1 MNLLAR
7 LSIPRL
13 SFLQQLAITFAIG
26 IFCLTLVS
34 SVAIANLSSQIV
46 RDKLIEQGRQATE
59 TFAGQATLALLYA
72 SADNAQEPAKAIL
85 GFPSVE
91 GVAIYDTNH
100 RQLFA
105 QGEDAEGK
113 PHVPQWP
120 DALRLEHETDKAW
133 YFVAPV
139 YSHRD
144 QGEEDPLASDA
155 KNAQLLGFVRL
166 AMGKDTLWAMENSI
180 LRTNL
185 VVVIAFASLFL
196 LILLGVTKRL
206 TTPLQHLANTMDR
219 ASAGEKRVR
228 ASVKGSKDII
238 NMELA
243 FNTMMEVL
251 EFREQE
257 LVKARDAALESARIK
272 GEFAANVSHEL
283 RTPLNAVLGMLE
295 LLQDMGLNPKQLEYV
310 LIAHNAGTSLLKL
323 IEDILDFSRIEA
335 GMTKLQPT
343 DFVLHEILDEVV
355 GLLAG
360 QAQRR
365 GLELGYVIAD
375 DIPMMLRGEASRLR
389 QVLVNLVG
397 NGVKFSEHGGVEIR
411 VEHDHAAKD
420 PWQLRFEV
428 IDSGI
433 GIPQEAQKRIF
444 DAFVQVDG
452 STTRLYGGTGLGLA
466 ICRQLVEFMG
476 GEIGVDSKPGNGARF
491 WFTIP
496 FSQPTGNALSSRS
509 ERPAI
514 AGLRFLVVADSERS
528 RRFLGQILHGWEAGH
543 ARMETTRG
551 ALAQMRQATDR
562 GEPYHFAI
570 IDQAAASNSAIELVR
585 AMAEDPAA
593 AETKVILL
601 SHQGRLGQ
609 GVGAIAENT
618 ASLPNVVGFIPK
630 PVQASLLYDCIV
642 SVDAGVQPH
651 PPHPPRRDQTV
662 YLGSRLL
669 VVEDNRAN
677 QQVATAMLER
687 IGCHVEL
694 AATGREALALLVR
707 QPFDLILMDCHMPE
721 MDGYEATRRIR
732 AMDGKI
738 AHVPIIAM
746 TANVQKGDN
755 ERCLAA
761 GMDDYLSKPLK
772 LSAVREKLQHWL
784 SQAGQPRPE
793 PAADGGS
800 GAAAP
805 QQPQQQQERLLDMAI
820 LDELREDIGD
830 AFPKMIE
837 VFLEDTPTLFHKMEQ
852 AISSGDATA
861 VADLAHCIKGAAKNL
876 GANRLAEATR
886 QLEEQGRSG
895 RMQNLGELYTTA
907 FIEYELL
914 KAALQQEVS
923 SDQERLNDQESAK
936 PYVLVADDDRTLRF
950 ALCDVLQRDGYRVE
964 QASSGRQALSICE
977 RRMPDLLL
985 LDAKMPEMDGFTV
998 CSRLRGLPN
1007 GVSTPVLIITAL
1019 EDDRTIDRAF
1029 AAGATD
1035 YIPKP
1040 VHFAVL
1046 RQRVAR
1052 LLDASRTEEHAS
1064 RLAYQ
1069 DSLTGLPNRA
1079 LFMERLEAAL
1089 SHTQEP
1095 YLHAVLVLDLDRFKL
1110 TNDALGYEAGDLLL
1124 KTAAMRIQ
1132 GCARAGDLVSRFGGD
1147 EFTVLLEDIH
1157 SAHNAATVAEKICAA
1172 IAKPFVI
1179 SSQEYYISASIGISL
1194 APADGDNASL
1204 LIKRADTA
1212 MFRAKERGNS
1222 YRFYEDNME
1231 EAISTKHK
1239 LENDLWRALER
1250 NEFFLQYQPQYNQK
1264 TGRAI
1269 GMEALIRWR
1278 HPELGLISPARF
1290 IPAAE
1295 ESGLVSN
1302 IGAWV
1307 LREACRQNKAW
1318 QESGLPALPVA
1329 VNLSARQ
1336 FEEDDIAGKILSI
1349 LQETGLESRY
1359 LELELTESAVM
1370 KEPQKTRQIL
1380 ESLKAAGMLI
1390 SVDDFGTGYSSLGQ
1404 LKNFPFDKLKIDQS
1418 FIRDIT
1424 TNPDDAEIVLAI
1436 ISIARSMNL
1445 KVIAEGVETLEQL
1458 QYLRNNGCD
1467 EIQGYYFSRPVDA
1480 EAIPRLL
1487 AENMD

>member
-1 MNLLAR
+1 MNLFSR

-34 SVAIANLSSQIV
+34 SVAISNLSSQIV

-91 GVAIYDTNH
+91 GVAIYDTSH
-100 RQLFA
+100 QLLFA

-120 DALRLEHETDKAW
+120 DALRLEHETPKAW

-144 QGEEDPLASDA
+144 VREEDPPFASDA
-155 KNAQLLGFVRL
+155 KSAQLLGFVRL

-185 VVVIAFASLFL
+185 VVAIAFASLFL

-228 ASVKGSKDII
+228 ANVKGPKDIM
-238 NMELA
+238 NMEMA

-251 EFREQE
+251 ESRELE

-295 LLQDMGLNPKQLEYV
+295 LLQDMSLNPKQLEYV

-335 GMTKLQPT
+335 GMTKLQPS

-375 DIPMMLRGEASRLR
+375 DIPMVLRGEASRLR

-411 VEHDHAAKD
+411 VAHEPTAKD

-433 GIPQEAQKRIF
+433 GIPREAQKRIF

-452 STTRLYGGTGLGLA
+452 STTRIYGGTGLGLA

-476 GEIGVDSKPGNGARF
+476 GEIGVDSEPGQGASF

-496 FSQPTGNALSSRS
+496 FSQPTGNAYSSRN

-543 ARMETTRG
+543 AKMETTRA
-551 ALAQMRQATDR
+551 ALEQMRHAADR

-570 IDQAAASNSAIELVR
+570 VDQAAASNRAVELVR
-585 AMAEDPAA
+585 AMAEDPATA
-593 AETKVILL
+593 TTKVILL
-601 SHQGRLGQ
+601 SHQGPLGQ
-609 GVGAIAENT
+609 GTAAESVAN
-618 ASLPNVVGFIPK
+618 LPNVVGHIPK

-642 SVDAGVQPH
+642 SIESDAQPRA
-651 PPHPPRRDQTV
+651 PLPPRRDQTV
-662 YLGSRLL
+662 YLGSRIL

-694 AATGREALALLVR
+694 AATGREALALVVR

-732 AMDGKI
+732 GLEGKI

-784 SQAGQPRPE
+784 SQAGRPRPA
-793 PAADGGS
+793 PAECS
-800 GAAAP
+800 GATAAP
-805 QQPQQQQERLLDMAI
+805 APLLQQQERLLDMAI

-852 AISSGDATA
+852 GISAGDATA
-861 VADLAHCIKGAAKNL
+861 VADFAHCIKGAAKNL

-895 RMQNLGELYTTA
+895 RMQNLDELYTTA

-914 KAALQQEVS
+914 KAALQQEIH

-936 PYVLVADDDRTLRF
+936 PCVLVADDDRTLRF
-950 ALCDVLQRDGYRVE
+950 ALCDILQRDGYRVE
-964 QASSGRQALSICE
+964 QASSGRQAISICE

-998 CSRLRGLPN
+998 CSRLRSLPN

-1019 EDDRTIDRAF
+1019 EDEHTIDKAF

-1069 DSLTGLPNRA
+1069 DTLTGLPNRA

-1089 SHTQEP
+1089 SNTRQEP
-1095 YLHAVLVLDLDRFKL
+1095 HLHAVLVLDLDRFKL
-1110 TNDALGYEAGDLLL
+1110 TNDALGHEAGDLLL

-1147 EFTVLLEDIH
+1147 EFTILLENIH
-1157 SAHNAATVAEKICAA
+1157 STHNAATVAEKICAA

-1194 APADGDNASL
+1194 APTDGSNASL
-1204 LIKRADTA
+1204 LVKRADTA
-1212 MFRAKERGNS
+1212 MFRAKERGNG

-1264 TGRAI
+1264 TGRVI

-1278 HPELGLISPARF
+1278 HPELGLISPGRF
-1290 IPAAE
+1290 IPVAE

-1307 LREACRQNKAW
+1307 LREACRQNQTW
-1318 QESGLPALPVA
+1318 QQAGLPALPVA

-1370 KEPQKTRQIL
+1370 KEPQKTRLIL

-1458 QYLRNNGCD
+1458 QYLRDNGCE

-1480 EAIPRLL
+1480 ADIPRLL
-1487 AENMD
+1487 AENMG